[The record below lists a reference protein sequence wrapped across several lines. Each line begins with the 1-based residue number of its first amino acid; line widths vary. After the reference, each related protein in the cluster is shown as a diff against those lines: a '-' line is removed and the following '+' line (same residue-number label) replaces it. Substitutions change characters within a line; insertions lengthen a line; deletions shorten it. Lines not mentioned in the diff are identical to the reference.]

1 MKTRNIALF
10 FVISAIIIAVLA
22 LPTSADE
29 TSDLQ
34 AAQQEKDQLRQELNN
49 IEEQIAEYQNQLKT
63 ITGEKKTLQNKI
75 KQLQTQQAAIN
86 LQVRAT
92 NLKITQLEKDL
103 QTTQDRIEEKADKVT
118 RLEEQMAALLRAINR
133 NDQYSL
139 IYLIAANESLS
150 DAFDEIEQYAQ
161 LSQGLNEL
169 LVETKKNKADLAV
182 EADILTDQQEE
193 ARDLLSIK
201 VLQKQQLTG
210 LVGEQND
217 LLKETK
223 GKEANYQTIL
233 SDAQK
238 KAAEIRS
245 RLYQLLG
252 VSKAITFGEAVEI
265 ASWASGQTGV
275 RAAFLLAVLT
285 QESNLGKNVGTCNR
299 PGDPPEK
306 GWRVI
311 MKPERDQEPFLAITK
326 ELGMDPDITPV
337 SCPMKDKNGKQLG
350 WGGAMGPAQFIPSTW
365 MGYKSKVT
373 AITGKTANPW
383 DIRDAFIAAAIKL
396 KADGAGSENGEWAAA
411 MKYFSGSTNTKY
423 RFYGDNVVAMADK
436 YQADIDALEK
446 Q

>member
-1 MKTRNIALF
+1 
-10 FVISAIIIAVLA
+10 
-22 LPTSADE
+22 
-29 TSDLQ
+29 
-34 AAQQEKDQLRQELNN
+34 
-49 IEEQIAEYQNQLKT
+49 
-63 ITGEKKTLQNKI
+63 
-75 KQLQTQQAAIN
+75 
-86 LQVRAT
+86 
-92 NLKITQLEKDL
+92 
-103 QTTQDRIEEKADKVT
+103 
-118 RLEEQMAALLRAINR
+118 
-133 NDQYSL
+133 
-139 IYLIAANESLS
+139 
-150 DAFDEIEQYAQ
+150 
-161 LSQGLNEL
+161 
-169 LVETKKNKADLAV
+169 
-182 EADILTDQQEE
+182 
-193 ARDLLSIK
+193 
-201 VLQKQQLTG
+201 
-210 LVGEQND
+210 
-217 LLKETK
+217 
-223 GKEANYQTIL
+223 L